1 MVKHNVDSHS
11 IVQSAITV
19 LTARDSAVDDTNNTQ
34 VAQIDVFG
42 EGTLCGCI
50 HFFPDGSELQRP
62 GVRPDGVIDLYC
74 NICQYDGT
82 LKVLEVLQSEDGPAV
97 FIYHSSLTNAGL
109 HCGQDPFEQTGPI
122 SF

>member
-42 EGTLCGCI
+42 EGTFVAASIFSRTDQNCNGRGLGQMGSLICI
-50 HFFPDGSELQRP
+50 AIFASTMGH
-62 GVRPDGVIDLYC
+62 
-74 NICQYDGT
+74 
-82 LKVLEVLQSEDGPAV
+82 
-97 FIYHSSLTNAGL
+97 
-109 HCGQDPFEQTGPI
+109 
-122 SF
+122 